1 MQFLSVK
8 EVLEKIGV
16 SRATLYRWIEDE
28 ALNFPQP
35 AKLRKRIFWDSQQ
48 LDEWMKA
55 QGAAAQQAQGKGGAA

>member
-16 SRATLYRWIEDE
+16 SRATLYRWIDDP

-48 LDEWMKA
+48 LEEWMKA
-55 QGAAAQQAQGKGGAA
+55 QGAAAQQSKGGAA

>member
-16 SRATLYRWIEDE
+16 SRATLYRWIDDKE
-28 ALNFPQP
+28 LGCPQP

-48 LDEWMKA
+48 LEKWMQA
-55 QGAAAQQAQGKGGAA
+55 QAQAAQGKGGQA

>member
-16 SRATLYRWIEDE
+16 SRATLYRWIDDKE
-28 ALNFPQP
+28 LGFPQP

-48 LDEWMKA
+48 LEKWM
-55 QGAAAQQAQGKGGAA
+55 QAQAQAAEAKGGQA

>member
-16 SRATLYRWIEDE
+16 SRATLYRWIDDP

-48 LDEWMKA
+48 LEQWMQGQAKAA
-55 QGAAAQQAQGKGGAA
+55 QGSKGGAA